1 MRKLLAGLILF
12 VSILPIGRQT
22 VLQAAV
28 IDKNSPWG
36 VV

>member
-1 MRKLLAGLILF
+1 MRKLLAGLILLAF
-12 VSILPIGRQT
+12 VLPIGRQT

-28 IDKNSPWG
+28 IDENSPWG